1 MNVELTHGE
10 AQNLFGAWVDAE
22 LGDQEE
28 LGLRAH
34 LDDCADCRTGWQRYE
49 RVVKGARNLEHLSGA
64 PEPGHADRPGAPRR
78 RRGGGP
84 GAAPHLRTPNTASP
98 AEVIIPI
105 LKWRAAVAAL
115 LFFSA
120 S

>member
-1 MNVELTHGE
+1 VNVELTHRE

-49 RVVKGARNLEHLSGA
+49 RVVKGARNLEHIQA
-64 PEPGHADRPGAPRR
+64 PPRLATLIARRVRR
-78 RRGGGP
+78 RRMGGR
-84 GAAPHLRTPNTASP
+84 ALHLAHAHYRLP

-105 LKWRAAVAAL
+105 LLAAAVAAL